1 MSSVIPIDSLSQGQ
15 NNYSIRR
22 WNSVRDQFDVD
33 ILGVFPTSAITI
45 NLGISFFSPKR
56 SLHVPFFGCGLNG
69 GNLDMYME
77 HLDPFLY
84 YFFVVGQFIW
94 YIMHFMIQAVE
105 RYNVIYYNVNILLI
119 NWVFL
124 IVFPTV
130 SLLPIIIFFI
140 YMLL

>member
-1 MSSVIPIDSLSQGQ
+1 MSSVIPKDSLSQGQ

-45 NLGISFFSPKR
+45 NLGISFFFPKR

-69 GNLDMYME
+69 GNLDMYMK

-84 YFFVVGQFIW
+84 YFFVVGKFIW